1 MDMTDTDSGVYMMN
15 WQQEEKVPKSGA
27 GNEARTRD
35 LNLGKVALYRLSYS
49 RPLICAKNLFTICS
63 ERLSAKGRSAGT
75 GAYLIYV
82 RIPSTARYRLTG
94 AQYVRERFI
103 TALSFSTLFFRAHK
117 DKFYNLC

>member
-49 RPLICAKNLFTICS
+49 RPLICAKNVLTICS

-75 GAYLIYV
+75 GAYLMYV

-94 AQYVRERFI
+94 AQQDRELVL
-103 TALSFSTLFFRAHK
+103 TATSFSTLIFRAH
-117 DKFYNLC
+117 YEQVS

>member
-49 RPLICAKNLFTICS
+49 RPLICANNLFTIFNAL
-63 ERLSAKGRSAGT
+63 RTDNGGGART

-82 RIPSTARYRLTG
+82 RITRTARLRLTG
-94 AQYVRERFI
+94 AQKDREQ
-103 TALSFSTLFFRAHK
+103 
-117 DKFYNLC
+117 D